1 VSGTILPKYKL
12 LLISI
17 NQPCMYQ
24 GENMLE
30 GLGSSGLR
38 HAEAKEEEDWGPP
51 AFLGGVNDF
60 KPVKN
65 A

>member
-1 VSGTILPKYKL
+1 
-12 LLISI
+12 
-17 NQPCMYQ
+17 MYQ